1 MAHTLAWPPCAPLV
15 GRAAVRPCGKLRLGL
30 AAVPCRLTAVLSRSY
45 SCLCWRFALGQ
56 TSPRIAPGCARTAVL
71 VRPRGRSPLCRPP
84 RRRPPRG
91 AAFLYAPLF
100 LLPAPC
106 NRAGSFPCVAAPA
119 LVRARCGHPHPCAV
133 RTPPTAP
140 RPARPRRPPPGAGPR
155 PPRVRAPL
163 SGARLQALLQGAAGR
178 PRTAK
183 PSCPSDAAP
192 RRARDRRT
200 AHRRRLQ
207 QRRRPR
213 RPIAIYFRPF
223 SN

>member
-1 MAHTLAWPPCAPLV
+1 MCARADAATHRAGLCAHGGASPSS
-15 GRAAVRPCGKLRLGL
+15 RPL
-30 AAVPCRLTAVLSRSY
+30 AALPPAAPPPTA
-45 SCLCWRFALGQ
+45 
-56 TSPRIAPGCARTAVL
+56 
-71 VRPRGRSPLCRPP
+71 RGRFPVCSPLPP
-84 RRRPPRG
+84 SG
-91 AAFLYAPLF
+91 PLQQG
-100 LLPAPC
+100 
-106 NRAGSFPCVAAPA
+106 REFPLAAPA

-163 SGARLQALLQGAAGR
+163 SGARLQALLQCAAGR

-192 RRARDRRT
+192 RRVLDRRT

-207 QRRRPR
+207 PR
-213 RPIAIYFRPF
+213 RGPAAPSPSISVHCSFLRKSTHVSKTNFVAFF
-223 SN
+223 T